1 MTFRCIILTW
11 LRQTWINYL
20 KKISSLRH
28 PFTKDYSV
36 ICSSDK
42 TCSTNYQS
50 IDGQI
55 SANVNKRRKKNSMH
69 TISQLCPVKLSRH
82 SHLYDPGRL
91 IQVFAAR
98 HGWIVL
104 HSSISIEQSI
114 PVHPGSKSYDLIVH
128 FSILEFSPYH
138 KHRYIHLINQ
148 DICFALDMDLIDIHQ
163 SHIDIDH
170 QQILNMY

>member
-20 KKISSLRH
+20 KKISYIRH
-28 PFTKDYSV
+28 PFKKDYSLSL

-42 TCSTNYQS
+42 TCSTNYLS
-50 IDGQI
+50 IDEQI
-55 SANVNKRRKKNSMH
+55 STYMNKKSKHYQHSLH

-114 PVHPGSKSYDLIVH
+114 PVHPGSKSFDLIVH
-128 FSILEFSPYH
+128 SLSTRSFLTTNTTISIG
-138 KHRYIHLINQ
+138 
-148 DICFALDMDLIDIHQ
+148 
-163 SHIDIDH
+163 
-170 QQILNMY
+170 